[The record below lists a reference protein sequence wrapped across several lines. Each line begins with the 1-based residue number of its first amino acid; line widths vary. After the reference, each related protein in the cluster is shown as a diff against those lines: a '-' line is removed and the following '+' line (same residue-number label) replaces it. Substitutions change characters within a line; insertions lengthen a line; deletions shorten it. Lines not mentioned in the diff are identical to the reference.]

1 MISLYQRRRFWN
13 IFNMSMATLAT
24 LFGLFWLVWILW
36 TTLSYGFSAL
46 HPTLFTKNTPAPGVD
61 GGGLKNAFVGS
72 LILIS
77 LAVAIGAPLG
87 ILAGTWLGE
96 FAVRRRFGSVVRFFN
111 DILLSAPSIV
121 VGLFVYAIIVHPLG
135 QFSAISGAIAL
146 ALIMIPVVVRTT
158 DEMLQLV
165 PSTLREAAIALGV
178 PYWRLV
184 TQITW
189 RVAGPGILT
198 GVLLATAR
206 ISGETAPLLFTA
218 LNNQFYSTSL
228 DRPIA
233 NLPVVIFQ
241 FAMSPYQN
249 WQAMG
254 WAGALISTL
263 AVLTLSIV
271 SRLIIKGKTKGG
283 A

>member
-46 HPTLFTKNTPAPGVD
+46 HPALFTENTPPPGVD
-61 GGGLKNAFVGS
+61 SGGLKNAFVGS
-72 LILIS
+72 LILIG
-77 LAVAIGAPLG
+77 LAVLIGAPLG

-96 FAVRRRFGSVVRFFN
+96 FAVQRRLGFVVRFFN

-121 VGLFVYAIIVHPLG
+121 IGLFVYAIVVHPLG

-158 DEMLQLV
+158 DEMLRLV
-165 PSTLREAAIALGV
+165 PATLREAAIALGV
-178 PYWRLV
+178 PYWRLI

-189 RVAGPGILT
+189 RAAGAGILT

-254 WAGALISTL
+254 WAGALIATL
-263 AVLTLSIV
+263 AVLTLSVV
-271 SRLIIKGKTKGG
+271 SRLIIKGIIKRG

>member
-46 HPTLFTKNTPAPGVD
+46 HPALFTENTPPPGVD

-72 LILIS
+72 LILIG
-77 LAVAIGAPLG
+77 LAVLIGAPLG

-96 FAVRRRFGSVVRFFN
+96 FAAQRRLGFVVRFFN

-121 VGLFVYAIIVHPLG
+121 IGLFVYAIIVHPLG

-158 DEMLQLV
+158 DEMLRLV

-178 PYWRLV
+178 PYWRLI

-189 RVAGPGILT
+189 RAAGAGILT

-254 WAGALISTL
+254 WAGALIATL

-271 SRLIIKGKTKGG
+271 SRLIIKGKIKGG

>member
-13 IFNMSMATLAT
+13 IFNMSMAALAT

-46 HPTLFTKNTPAPGVD
+46 HPALFTENTPPPGVD
-61 GGGLKNAFVGS
+61 SGGLKNAFVGS
-72 LILIS
+72 LILIG
-77 LAVAIGAPLG
+77 LAVLIGAPLG

-96 FAVRRRFGSVVRFFN
+96 FAVQRRLGFVVRFFN

-121 VGLFVYAIIVHPLG
+121 IGLFVYAIIVRPLG

-165 PSTLREAAIALGV
+165 PATLREAAIALGV
-178 PYWRLV
+178 PYWRLI

-189 RVAGPGILT
+189 RAAGAGILT

-254 WAGALISTL
+254 WAGALIATL
-263 AVLTLSIV
+263 AVLTLSVV
-271 SRLIIKGKTKGG
+271 SRLIIKGIIKRG

>member
-13 IFNMSMATLAT
+13 IFNRSMATLAT

-46 HPTLFTKNTPAPGVD
+46 HPALFTENTPPPGVD
-61 GGGLKNAFVGS
+61 SGGLKNAFVGS
-72 LILIS
+72 LILIG
-77 LAVAIGAPLG
+77 LAVLIGAPLG

-96 FAVRRRFGSVVRFFN
+96 FAVQRRLGFIVRFFN

-121 VGLFVYAIIVHPLG
+121 IGLFVYAIIVRPLG

-165 PSTLREAAIALGV
+165 PATLREAAIALGV
-178 PYWRLV
+178 PYWRLI

-189 RVAGPGILT
+189 RAAGAGILT

-254 WAGALISTL
+254 WAGALIATL
-263 AVLTLSIV
+263 AVLTLSVV
-271 SRLIIKGKTKGG
+271 SRLIIKGIIKRG

>member
-46 HPTLFTKNTPAPGVD
+46 HPALFTENTPPPGVD
-61 GGGLKNAFVGS
+61 SGGLKNAFVGS
-72 LILIS
+72 LILIG
-77 LAVAIGAPLG
+77 LAVLIGAPLG

-96 FAVRRRFGSVVRFFN
+96 FAVQRRLGFVVRFFN

-121 VGLFVYAIIVHPLG
+121 IGLCVYAIIVHPLG

-165 PSTLREAAIALGV
+165 PATLREAAIALGV
-178 PYWRLV
+178 PYWRLI

-189 RVAGPGILT
+189 RAAGAGILT

-254 WAGALISTL
+254 WAGALIATL
-263 AVLTLSIV
+263 AVLTLSVV
-271 SRLIIKGKTKGG
+271 SRLIIKGIIKRG

>member
-1 MISLYQRRRFWN
+1 VISLYQRRRFWN

-46 HPTLFTKNTPAPGVD
+46 HPALFTENTPPPGVD
-61 GGGLKNAFVGS
+61 SGGLKNAFVGS
-72 LILIS
+72 LILIG
-77 LAVAIGAPLG
+77 LAVLIGAPLG

-96 FAVRRRFGSVVRFFN
+96 FAVQRRLGFVVRFFN

-121 VGLFVYAIIVHPLG
+121 IGLFVYAIIVRPLG

-165 PSTLREAAIALGV
+165 PATLREAAIALGV
-178 PYWRLV
+178 PYWRLI

-189 RVAGPGILT
+189 RAAGAGILT

-254 WAGALISTL
+254 WAGALIATL
-263 AVLTLSIV
+263 AVLTLSVV
-271 SRLIIKGKTKGG
+271 SRLIIKGIIKRG

>member
-13 IFNMSMATLAT
+13 IFNMGMATLAT

-46 HPTLFTKNTPAPGVD
+46 HPALFTENTPPPGVD
-61 GGGLKNAFVGS
+61 SGGLKNAFVGS
-72 LILIS
+72 LILIG
-77 LAVAIGAPLG
+77 LAVLIGAPLG

-96 FAVRRRFGSVVRFFN
+96 FAVQRRLGFVVRFFN

-121 VGLFVYAIIVHPLG
+121 IGLFVYAIIVHPLG

-165 PSTLREAAIALGV
+165 PATLREAAIALGV
-178 PYWRLV
+178 PYWRLI

-189 RVAGPGILT
+189 RAAGAGILT

-254 WAGALISTL
+254 WAGALIATL
-263 AVLTLSIV
+263 AVLTLSVV
-271 SRLIIKGKTKGG
+271 SRLIIKGIIKRG

>member
-189 RVAGPGILT
+189 RAAGAGILT

>member
-1 MISLYQRRRFWN
+1 
-13 IFNMSMATLAT
+13 MSMATLAT

-36 TTLSYGFSAL
+36 TTLSYGLSAL
-46 HPTLFTKNTPAPGVD
+46 HPALFTENTPPPGIT

-72 LILIS
+72 LILIG
-77 LAVAIGAPLG
+77 LAVLIGAPLG

-96 FAVRRRFGSVVRFFN
+96 FAAKRRLGSIVRFFN

-121 VGLFVYAIIVHPLG
+121 IGLFVYAIIVDPMG
-135 QFSAISGAIAL
+135 QFSAFAGAIAL

-158 DEMLQLV
+158 DEMLQLL
-165 PSTLREAAIALGV
+165 PSSLREAAIALGV
-178 PYWRLV
+178 PYWRLI

-189 RVAGPGILT
+189 RAASAGILT

-254 WAGALISTL
+254 WAGALIATL
-263 AVLTLSIV
+263 GVLTLSIV
-271 SRLIIKGKTKGG
+271 SRLIIKGKTKVV

>member
-1 MISLYQRRRFWN
+1 VISLYQRRRFWN
-13 IFNMSMATLAT
+13 IFNLSMATLAT

-46 HPTLFTKNTPAPGVD
+46 HPALFTENTPPPGVD
-61 GGGLKNAFVGS
+61 SGGLKNAFVGS
-72 LILIS
+72 LILIG
-77 LAVAIGAPLG
+77 LAVLIGAPLG

-96 FAVRRRFGSVVRFFN
+96 FAVQRRLGFVVRFFN

-121 VGLFVYAIIVHPLG
+121 IGLFVYAIIVHPLG

-165 PSTLREAAIALGV
+165 PATLREAAIALGV
-178 PYWRLV
+178 PYWRLI

-189 RVAGPGILT
+189 RAAGAGILT

-254 WAGALISTL
+254 WAGALIATL
-263 AVLTLSIV
+263 AVLTLSVV
-271 SRLIIKGKTKGG
+271 SRLIIKGIIKRG

>member
-1 MISLYQRRRFWN
+1 MISRYQRRRFSNRFN
-13 IFNMSMATLAT
+13 ILMAALTT

-46 HPTLFTKNTPAPGVD
+46 SPALFIHNTPAPGVN

-72 LILIS
+72 LILIGM
-77 LAVAIGAPLG
+77 AVLIGAPLG

-96 FAVRRRFGSVVRFFN
+96 FAAQNRLGPVVRFSN

-121 VGLFVYAIIVHPLG
+121 VGLFVYAIMVRPLG
-135 QFSAISGAIAL
+135 QFSAVSGSIAL
-146 ALIMIPVVVRTT
+146 AIIMIPVVVRTT
-158 DEMLQLV
+158 DEMLRLV
-165 PSTLREAAIALGV
+165 PSELREAAIALGV
-178 PYWRLV
+178 PYWKLI

-189 RVAGPGILT
+189 RAAASGILT
-198 GVLLATAR
+198 GVLLSTAR

-218 LNNQFYSTSL
+218 MNNQFYSTAL
-228 DRPIA
+228 DKPIA

-241 FAMSPYQN
+241 FAMSPYAN

-254 WAGALISTL
+254 WAGALIVTL
-263 AVLTLSIV
+263 AVLILSIV
-271 SRLIIKGKTKGG
+271 SRLLLGRFSSLK
-283 A
+283 

>member
-13 IFNMSMATLAT
+13 IFNLSMATLAT

-46 HPTLFTKNTPAPGVD
+46 HPALFTENTPPPGVD
-61 GGGLKNAFVGS
+61 SGGLKNAFVGS
-72 LILIS
+72 LILIG
-77 LAVAIGAPLG
+77 LAVLIGAPLG

-96 FAVRRRFGSVVRFFN
+96 FAVQRRLGFVVRFFN

-121 VGLFVYAIIVHPLG
+121 IGLFVYAIIVHPLG
-135 QFSAISGAIAL
+135 QFSAISGAVAL

-165 PSTLREAAIALGV
+165 PATLREAAIALGV
-178 PYWRLV
+178 PYWRLI

-189 RVAGPGILT
+189 RAAGAGILT

-254 WAGALISTL
+254 WAGALIATL

-271 SRLIIKGKTKGG
+271 SRLIIKGIIKRG

>member
-13 IFNMSMATLAT
+13 IFNLSMATLAT

-46 HPTLFTKNTPAPGVD
+46 HPALFTENTPPPGVD
-61 GGGLKNAFVGS
+61 SGGLKNAFVGS
-72 LILIS
+72 LILIG
-77 LAVAIGAPLG
+77 LAVFIGAPLG

-96 FAVRRRFGSVVRFFN
+96 FAVQRRLGFVVRFFN

-121 VGLFVYAIIVHPLG
+121 IGLFVYAIIVHPLG

-158 DEMLQLV
+158 DEMLRLV
-165 PSTLREAAIALGV
+165 PATLREAAIALGV
-178 PYWRLV
+178 PYWRLI

-189 RVAGPGILT
+189 RAAGAGILT

-254 WAGALISTL
+254 WAGALIATL
-263 AVLTLSIV
+263 AVLTLSVV
-271 SRLIIKGKTKGG
+271 SRLIIKGIIKRG

>member
-189 RVAGPGILT
+189 RAAGAGILT

-254 WAGALISTL
+254 WVGALISTL
-263 AVLTLSIV
+263 AVLTLIIV

>member
-13 IFNMSMATLAT
+13 IFNLSMATLAT

-46 HPTLFTKNTPAPGVD
+46 HPALFTENTPPPGVD
-61 GGGLKNAFVGS
+61 SGGLKNAFVGS
-72 LILIS
+72 LILIG
-77 LAVAIGAPLG
+77 LAVFIGAPLG

-96 FAVRRRFGSVVRFFN
+96 FAVQRRLGFVVRFFN

-121 VGLFVYAIIVHPLG
+121 IGLFVYAIVVHPLG

-165 PSTLREAAIALGV
+165 PATLREAAIALGV
-178 PYWRLV
+178 PYWRLI

-189 RVAGPGILT
+189 RAAGAGILT

-254 WAGALISTL
+254 WAGALIATL
-263 AVLTLSIV
+263 AVLTLSVV
-271 SRLIIKGKTKGG
+271 SRLIIKGIIKRG

>member
-13 IFNMSMATLAT
+13 IFNMGMATLAT

-46 HPTLFTKNTPAPGVD
+46 HPALFTENTPPPGVNS
-61 GGGLKNAFVGS
+61 GGLKNAFVGS
-72 LILIS
+72 LILIG
-77 LAVAIGAPLG
+77 LAVLIGAPLG

-96 FAVRRRFGSVVRFFN
+96 FAVQRRLGFVVRFFN

-121 VGLFVYAIIVHPLG
+121 IGLFVYAIIVRPLG

-165 PSTLREAAIALGV
+165 PATLREAAIALGV
-178 PYWRLV
+178 PYWRLI

-189 RVAGPGILT
+189 RAAGAGILT

-254 WAGALISTL
+254 WAGALIATL
-263 AVLTLSIV
+263 AVLTLSVV
-271 SRLIIKGKTKGG
+271 SRLIIKGIIKRG

>member
-13 IFNMSMATLAT
+13 IFNLSMATLAT

-46 HPTLFTKNTPAPGVD
+46 HPALFTENTPPPGVD
-61 GGGLKNAFVGS
+61 SGGLKNAFVGS
-72 LILIS
+72 LILIG
-77 LAVAIGAPLG
+77 LAVFIGAPLG

-96 FAVRRRFGSVVRFFN
+96 FAVQRRLGFVVRFFN

-121 VGLFVYAIIVHPLG
+121 IGLFVYAIIVHPLG

-165 PSTLREAAIALGV
+165 PATLREAAIALGV
-178 PYWRLV
+178 PYWRLI

-189 RVAGPGILT
+189 RAAGAGILT

-254 WAGALISTL
+254 WAGALIATL
-263 AVLTLSIV
+263 AVLTLSVV
-271 SRLIIKGKTKGG
+271 SRLIIKGIIKRG

>member
-1 MISLYQRRRFWN
+1 
-13 IFNMSMATLAT
+13 MSMATLAT

-46 HPTLFTKNTPAPGVD
+46 HPALFTENTPPPGVD
-61 GGGLKNAFVGS
+61 SGGLKNAFVGS
-72 LILIS
+72 LILIG
-77 LAVAIGAPLG
+77 LAVLIGAPLG

-96 FAVRRRFGSVVRFFN
+96 FAVQRRLGFVVRFFN

-121 VGLFVYAIIVHPLG
+121 IGLFVYAIIVRPLG

-165 PSTLREAAIALGV
+165 PATLREAAIALGV
-178 PYWRLV
+178 PYWRLI

-189 RVAGPGILT
+189 RAAGAGILT

-254 WAGALISTL
+254 WAGALIATL
-263 AVLTLSIV
+263 AVLTLSVV
-271 SRLIIKGKTKGG
+271 SRLIIKGIIKRG

>member
-13 IFNMSMATLAT
+13 IFNLSMATLAT

-46 HPTLFTKNTPAPGVD
+46 HPALFTENTPPPGVD
-61 GGGLKNAFVGS
+61 SGGLKNAFVGS
-72 LILIS
+72 LILIG
-77 LAVAIGAPLG
+77 LAVLIGAPLG

-96 FAVRRRFGSVVRFFN
+96 FAVQRRLGFVVRFFN

-121 VGLFVYAIIVHPLG
+121 IGLFVYAIIVHPLG

-165 PSTLREAAIALGV
+165 PATLREAAIALGV
-178 PYWRLV
+178 PYWRLI

-189 RVAGPGILT
+189 RAAGAGILT

-254 WAGALISTL
+254 WAGALIATL
-263 AVLTLSIV
+263 AVLTLSVV
-271 SRLIIKGKTKGG
+271 SRLIIKGIIKRG

>member
-36 TTLSYGFSAL
+36 TTLSYGLSAL
-46 HPTLFTKNTPAPGVD
+46 HPALFTENTPPPGVD
-61 GGGLKNAFVGS
+61 SGGLKNAFVGS
-72 LILIS
+72 LILIG
-77 LAVAIGAPLG
+77 LAVLIGAPLG

-96 FAVRRRFGSVVRFFN
+96 FAVQRRLGFVVRFFN

-121 VGLFVYAIIVHPLG
+121 IGLFVYAIIVRPLG

-165 PSTLREAAIALGV
+165 PATLREAAIALGV
-178 PYWRLV
+178 PYWRLI

-189 RVAGPGILT
+189 RAAGAGILT

-254 WAGALISTL
+254 WAGALIATL
-263 AVLTLSIV
+263 AVLTLSVV
-271 SRLIIKGKTKGG
+271 SRLIIKGIIKRG

>member
-1 MISLYQRRRFWN
+1 VISLYQRRRFWN
-13 IFNMSMATLAT
+13 IFNLSMATLAT

-46 HPTLFTKNTPAPGVD
+46 HPALFTENTPPPGVD
-61 GGGLKNAFVGS
+61 SGGLKNAFVGS
-72 LILIS
+72 LILIG
-77 LAVAIGAPLG
+77 LAVFIGAPLG

-96 FAVRRRFGSVVRFFN
+96 FAVQRRLGFVVRFFN

-121 VGLFVYAIIVHPLG
+121 IGLFVYAIIVHPLG

-165 PSTLREAAIALGV
+165 PATLREAAIALGV
-178 PYWRLV
+178 PYWRLI

-189 RVAGPGILT
+189 RAAGAGILT

-254 WAGALISTL
+254 WAGALIATL
-263 AVLTLSIV
+263 AVLTLSVV
-271 SRLIIKGKTKGG
+271 SRLIIKGIIKRG

>member
-24 LFGLFWLVWILW
+24 LFGLFWLLWILW
-36 TTLSYGFSAL
+36 TILSYGFSAL
-46 HPTLFTKNTPAPGVD
+46 HPTLFTENTPPPGVD

-96 FAVRRRFGSVVRFFN
+96 FAARRRFGSVVRFFN

-121 VGLFVYAIIVHPLG
+121 IGLFVYAIIVYPLG

-249 WQAMG
+249 WQAIG